1 MRVMHVISGLGLGG
15 AEKNLVSLLHYLE
28 KNNVSVTSYVII
40 LGDKKNSNKNLLSK
54 VNAEV
59 VHLNIKSFQSILLA
73 TLKFGILLF
82 RIRPDYVQTW
92 MYHSDLFAGI
102 ITRMLTRA
110 KVLWTVR
117 SHDISFGENKTTI
130 LIKKLCVFF
139 SRLLPH
145 KIIFTSEEAKV
156 LHVNEG
162 YPALKSYV
170 IYNGVDIKLFKF
182 VKQRQNQRLTI
193 GYFGRANRI
202 KGIDIFAE
210 VAHNMET
217 DGLDCSFIMQG
228 PGLLDY
234 GKDISVTNR
243 KNLIILPETDDP
255 LTFFDKVDILL
266 LPSRSEGFSNVL
278 LEAMATGVICVASD
292 VGSNRFILGDA
303 GFIVHENI
311 PLEIVKT
318 LIGIMELSDQELY
331 NIRLSARKRVM
342 DNFQNERSFA
352 LFSKLYE

>member
-1 MRVMHVISGLGLGG
+1 MIVMHVISGLGLGG
-15 AEKNLVSLLHYLE
+15 AEKNLVNLLCYLE
-28 KNNVSVTSYVII
+28 KNNYSVKSYLVI
-40 LGDKKNSNKNLLSK
+40 LGDKKKSNANLLSK
-54 VNAEV
+54 INAEV
-59 VHLNIKSFQSILLA
+59 VHLNIKDLKSLFLA
-73 TLKFGILLF
+73 TLRFGLLLL

-102 ITRMLTRA
+102 ITRILTSS
-110 KVLWTVR
+110 KILWTVR
-117 SHDISFGENKTTI
+117 SHDISFSENKTTI
-130 LIKKLCVFF
+130 LIKKLCVFL

-170 IYNGVDIKLFKF
+170 IYNGVDINLFKF
-182 VKQRQNQRLTI
+182 VEKRQNKRLTI
-193 GYFGRANRI
+193 GYFGRANRV
-202 KGIDIFAE
+202 KGIDIFSE
-210 VAHNMET
+210 VAHNMES

-234 GKDISVTNR
+234 AKAISVTNR

-303 GFIVHENI
+303 GFLVHKNN
-311 PLEIVKT
+311 PLEFAKT
-318 LIGIMELSDQELY
+318 LIRIMELPHQELY
-331 NIRLSARKRVM
+331 KIRMSARKRVI
-342 DNFQNERSFA
+342 DNFQNERSFS
-352 LFSKLYE
+352 LFSKLYG